1 VRFSR
6 DTGLGVLAVVVG
18 GAYSAAATT
27 IQQSL
32 LADAVGADGVPRMLA
47 FGMGMTG
54 LVLAGRSVLR
64 PATAAADDLPMSAH
78 LRAAGLLAILII
90 YLLAVPVAGYPL
102 SVAALIGAVAV
113 YAGARINA
121 TLAITAVAGAAAF
134 WLMFKWLLGIQ
145 LPVGMLSWG

>member
-1 VRFSR
+1 MLSR
-6 DTGLGVLAVVVG
+6 DAGLGVLAIVVA
-18 GAYSAAATT
+18 GAYYAEAAT

-47 FGMGMTG
+47 VGMALSG

-64 PATAAADDLPMSAH
+64 PAAAPDGDLPMSAH
-78 LRAAGLLAILII
+78 LRAAGLLAILVI
-90 YLLAVPVAGYPL
+90 YLLVVPVAGYPL
-102 SVAALIGAVAV
+102 SVAALIAAVAV
-113 YAGARINA
+113 YAGARVNT

-134 WLMFKWLLGIQ
+134 WLMFRWLLGIP

>member
-1 VRFSR
+1 VSVSR
-6 DTGLGVLAVVVG
+6 DTGLGVLAVVVA
-18 GAYSAAATT
+18 GAYYAEATT

-64 PATAAADDLPMSAH
+64 PATAAADDLPISAH
-78 LRAAGLLAILII
+78 LRAAGLLSILII
-90 YLLAVPVAGYPL
+90 YLLAVPIAGYPL
-102 SVAALIGAVAV
+102 SVAALIAAVAV